1 MAILITGGTGFI
13 GSGLA
18 RRLVEKGEKDIV
30 IFDIAPNLK
39 RIMDIK
45 DKVKIVQGD
54 LKVWSEV
61 MNVVKDNNIEGI
73 FHLGSMLSG
82 ACEANPWQG
91 YQVVVTGTMHVLEAA
106 RLLGVKKIVFS
117 STSATYGIGNLE
129 VITEETLQRPISI
142 YGAGKL
148 FSEHLGRF
156 YRRQFGL
163 DFRCV
168 RYFLAMGPGTKNLP
182 PYAEHMC
189 LMIENAALGKP
200 YVCKVRED
208 QGIPLTYVK
217 DNVRATEMLYYA
229 PADKIKTICYNVVG
243 VSPGRSA
250 GELYQVIKRFIP
262 DNRITFKTDSE
273 LADFF
278 TAFYGGMKAVDDTP
292 AREEWGWQPLYTDF
306 ETIVEDFIHEVNTRP
321 QLWGLTQ

>member
-18 RRLVEKGEKDIV
+18 RSLVERGEKDIV
-30 IFDIAPNLK
+30 LFDIAPRLN

-45 DKVKIVQGD
+45 DRVKIVQGD

-106 RLLGVKKIVFS
+106 RLFGVKKLVFS
-117 STSATYGIGNLE
+117 STSATYGMGIPE
-129 VITEETLQRPISI
+129 TVTDETLQRPVTI

-148 FSEHLGRF
+148 FGEHLGRF
-156 YRRQFGL
+156 YRRKFGL

-168 RYFLAMGPGTKNLP
+168 RYFMVIGPGSGQYP
-182 PYAEHMC
+182 PVAEHNTKMV
-189 LMIENAALGKP
+189 EYAALGKP
-200 YVCKVRED
+200 YVCKVRQD
-208 QGIPLTYVK
+208 QGVPLTYVK
-217 DNVRATEMLYYA
+217 DNIRATEMLYYA
-229 PADKIKTICYNVVG
+229 PAEKIKTVCYNTIG
-243 VSPGRSA
+243 VSPARTA
-250 GELYQVIKRFIP
+250 GELYQAIKKFIP
-262 DNRITFKTDSE
+262 DARLTFEPDPE
-273 LADFF
+273 LVKFF
-278 TAFYGGMKAVDDTP
+278 DAFFGGMKAVDDSR
-292 AREEWGWQPLYTDF
+292 AREEWGWKPQYTDF
-306 ETIVEDFIHEVNTRP
+306 EKLVEDFVREIKTRP
-321 QLWGLTQ
+321 QLWGLA